1 MMLAHNS
8 KPRRANK
15 LALWKAA
22 KSLPAIFYLPR
33 HWKWCLL
40 LSVPPI
46 DENSQNISDT
56 LCEQKAINGEPTL
69 NTFLLFLEGIPI
81 PIISVSLYKLIVKLV
96 KTLKRQKKKKSGEV
110 FQTIQWHG
118 KGCVEPN
125 HQSVLLITDII
136 LENMCIHVLISMFLI
151 PSSESTLNSGHVIHL
166 CRNSGWRYLPSAE
179 PTGTMFLILLEKS
192 KCK

>member
-1 MMLAHNS
+1 LEGRELEGYVRRETGPGHSGHLHMMLAHNS

-56 LCEQKAINGEPTL
+56 LCE
-69 NTFLLFLEGIPI
+69 
-81 PIISVSLYKLIVKLV
+81 
-96 KTLKRQKKKKSGEV
+96 
-110 FQTIQWHG
+110 
-118 KGCVEPN
+118 
-125 HQSVLLITDII
+125 
-136 LENMCIHVLISMFLI
+136 
-151 PSSESTLNSGHVIHL
+151 
-166 CRNSGWRYLPSAE
+166 
-179 PTGTMFLILLEKS
+179 
-192 KCK
+192 